1 MRREDA
7 SIGELFDVYL
17 VYFLNHPDDPP
28 SLLSRE
34 HIHPNH
40 LLML

>member
-28 SLLSRE
+28 
-34 HIHPNH
+34 H
-40 LLML
+40 LYFPGNIFIQITC